1 MTKLFFPFLLGLVI
15 SANGLLAQE
24 QVHYQEDVRT
34 IKKFDQMYAPPANPV
49 LFVGSSS
56 IRKWDDLERTFAD
69 EVAMNRGIGGAVT
82 NDIIHFAQELI
93 FDYHPRQVVI
103 YVGENDLPE
112 GATADSVYNR
122 FQRLYGLIRS
132 RLPLVPVE
140 YISLKPSPSRVKYMK
155 TAAEANA
162 LIKAFLA
169 KEKNAHFIDV
179 FSLMLDKQG
188 QPRPE
193 LFVSDMLH
201 MNAQG
206 YAIWR
211 KAIKPYLVKKSSK

>member
-1 MTKLFFPFLLGLVI
+1 MTKLFFPFLLGLLL
-15 SANGLLAQE
+15 SANSLSAQE
-24 QVHYQEDVRT
+24 KVRYQDDVRT
-34 IKKFDQMYAPPANPV
+34 IKKYDRMFAPPADPI

-56 IRKWDDLERTFAD
+56 IRKWDDLERTFASY
-69 EVAMNRGIGGAVT
+69 VVMNRGVGGAVL
-82 NDIIHFAQELI
+82 NDIIYFAQDLI

-112 GATADSVYNR
+112 GATADSVFSR
-122 FQRLYGLIRS
+122 FQRLYSIVRS
-132 RLPLVPVE
+132 QLPEVPVE
-140 YISLKPSPSRVKYMK
+140 YISLKPSPSRVQYMK

-169 KEKNAHFIDV
+169 KEKNAHFINV
-179 FSLMLDKQG
+179 FSLMLDKNG

-193 LFVSDMLH
+193 LFVTDMLH
-201 MNAQG
+201 MNAKG

-211 KAIKPYLVKKSSK
+211 KAIQPYLLKRSSK

>member
-1 MTKLFFPFLLGLVI
+1 MTKLFFPFLLGALL
-15 SANGLLAQE
+15 SGNSLLAQE
-24 QVHYQEDVRT
+24 QVRYQEDVRT
-34 IKKFDQMYAPPANPV
+34 IKKFDQMYAPPANPI

-69 EVAMNRGIGGAVT
+69 YVVMNRGVGGAVT
-82 NDIIHFAQELI
+82 NDIIYFAPDLI

-112 GATADSVYNR
+112 GATADSVFSR
-122 FQRLYGLIRS
+122 FQRLYSVVRS
-132 RLPLVPVE
+132 RLPEVPIE

-155 TAAEANA
+155 TAAEANSM
-162 LIKAFLA
+162 IKAFLA

-179 FSLMLDKQG
+179 FPLMLDKQG

-206 YAIWR
+206 YAIWS
-211 KAIKPYLVKKSSK
+211 KAIKPYLLKKSSK

>member
-1 MTKLFFPFLLGLVI
+1 MTKLFFPFLLGALL
-15 SANGLLAQE
+15 SANSLPAQE
-24 QVHYQEDVRT
+24 QVRYQEDVRT
-34 IKKFDQMYAPPANPV
+34 IKKFDQMYAPPANPI

-69 EVAMNRGIGGAVT
+69 YVVMNRGVGGAVT
-82 NDIIHFAQELI
+82 NDIIFYAPDLI

-112 GATADSVYNR
+112 GATADSVFNR
-122 FQRLYGLIRS
+122 FQRLYSVVRS
-132 RLPLVPVE
+132 RLPEVPIE
-140 YISLKPSPSRVKYMK
+140 YISLKPSPSREKYMK
-155 TAAEANA
+155 TAAEANSM
-162 LIKAFLA
+162 IKAFLA
-169 KEKNAHFIDV
+169 KETNAHFIDV
-179 FSLMLDKQG
+179 FPLMLDKEG
-188 QPRPE
+188 KPRRE

-211 KAIKPYLVKKSSK
+211 SAIEPYLLKKSSR